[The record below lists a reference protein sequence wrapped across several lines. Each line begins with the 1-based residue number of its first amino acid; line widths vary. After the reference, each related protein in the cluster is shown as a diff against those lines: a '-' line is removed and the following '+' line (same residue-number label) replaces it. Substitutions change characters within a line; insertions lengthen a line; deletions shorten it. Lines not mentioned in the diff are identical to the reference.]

1 MSNRLSIITTRAGDD
16 GNTSLG
22 DGQRVSKTHLRVQA
36 LGDVDELNSHIGL
49 WRCESLPAD
58 IDACLAR
65 IQHDLFDMGAELA
78 VPGYDVLTKDHV
90 LYLEQ
95 QTQHYNAELKP
106 LKEFILPGGS
116 RAAALAH
123 VVRTIARR
131 AERAVIALN
140 VHQAEADLG
149 GLSEHSTHY
158 LNRLSDLSFVL
169 ARQLNK
175 VSQTPDIL
183 WQREEPL

>member
-1 MSNRLSIITTRAGDD
+1 MSHRLSIITTRAGDD

-22 DGQRVSKTHLRVQA
+22 DGQRVPKTHVRVHA
-36 LGDVDELNSHIGL
+36 LGEVDELNSHIGVL
-49 WRCESLPAD
+49 RCESLPAE
-58 IDACLAR
+58 IDACWAR

-78 VPGYDVLTKDHV
+78 VPGYEVLTTDHV
-90 LYLEQ
+90 LFLEE
-95 QTQHYNAELKP
+95 QTRHYNSNLTP

-123 VVRTIARR
+123 VVRTVARR

-140 VHQAEADLG
+140 QSDE
-149 GLSEHSTHY
+149 GLSAHSTHY

-169 ARQLNK
+169 ARTLNLINN
-175 VSQTPDIL
+175 SPDIL
-183 WQREEPL
+183 WQRD

>member
-1 MSNRLSIITTRAGDD
+1 MSNRLSIITTRTGDD

-22 DGQRVSKTHLRVQA
+22 DGQRVPKTHLRIQA
-36 LGDVDELNSHIGL
+36 LGEVDELNSHIGVL
-49 WRCESLPAD
+49 RCEPLTAD
-58 IDACLAR
+58 IDACWAR

-78 VPGYDVLTKDHV
+78 VPGYEVLTTKHV
-90 LYLEQ
+90 LFLEE
-95 QTQHYNAELKP
+95 QTQHYNASLSP

-123 VVRTIARR
+123 VVRTVARR

-140 VHQAEADLG
+140 QTDD
-149 GLSEHSTHY
+149 GLSAHSTHY

-169 ARQLNK
+169 ARTLNK
-175 VSQTPDIL
+175 RNHSPDVL
-183 WQREEPL
+183 WQRD

>member
-1 MSNRLSIITTRAGDD
+1 MSNRLSIITTRTGDD

-22 DGQRVSKTHLRVQA
+22 DGQRISKTHLRIQA

-49 WRCESLPAD
+49 WRCESLPVD
-58 IDACLAR
+58 MDTCLAR

-78 VPGYDVLTKDHV
+78 VPGYEVLTAQHV
-90 LYLEQ
+90 LFLEQ

-140 VHQAEADLG
+140 VHQSEAGLG

-158 LNRLSDLSFVL
+158 LNRLSDLCFVL

-175 VSQTPDIL
+175 VNQTADVL
-183 WQREEPL
+183 WQRDKTI

>member
-22 DGQRVSKTHLRVQA
+22 DGQRVSKADLRIHA

-49 WRCESLPAD
+49 WRCEQLPID
-58 IDACLAR
+58 IDSCLTR

-78 VPGYDVLTKDHV
+78 VPGYQVLTEEHV
-90 LYLEQ
+90 SYLEQ
-95 QTQHYNAELKP
+95 QIQHYNAELPP
-106 LKEFILPGGS
+106 LKEFILPGGCK
-116 RAAALAH
+116 AAALAH
-123 VVRTIARR
+123 IVRTVARR
-131 AERAVIALN
+131 AERAVITLN
-140 VHQAEADLG
+140 QSHN

-169 ARQLNK
+169 ARQLNRINQNAD
-175 VSQTPDIL
+175 VL
-183 WQREEPL
+183 WQHD

>member
-22 DGQRVSKTHLRVQA
+22 DGQRVPKTHLRVQA
-36 LGDVDELNSHIGL
+36 LGEVDELNSHIGVL
-49 WRCESLPAD
+49 RCEALPAE
-58 IDACLAR
+58 IDACWAC

-78 VPGYDVLTKDHV
+78 VPGYEVLTTEHV
-90 LYLEQ
+90 LFLEE
-95 QTQHYNAELKP
+95 QTQLYNASLAP

-123 VVRTIARR
+123 VVRTVARR

-140 VHQAEADLG
+140 QSDD
-149 GLSEHSTHY
+149 GLSAHSTYY

-169 ARQLNK
+169 ARTLNK
-175 VSQTPDIL
+175 LNNSPDIL
-183 WQREEPL
+183 WQRD

>member
-1 MSNRLSIITTRAGDD
+1 MSTRLSIITTRTGDD

-36 LGDVDELNSHIGL
+36 LGEVDELNSHIGVL
-49 WRCESLPAD
+49 RCETLPPD
-58 IDACLAR
+58 IDACWAR

-78 VPGYDVLTKDHV
+78 VPGYEVLTTEHV
-90 LYLEQ
+90 VFLEE
-95 QTQHYNAELKP
+95 QTQHYNSSLTP

-123 VVRTIARR
+123 VVRTVARR

-140 VHQAEADLG
+140 Q
-149 GLSEHSTHY
+149 SEKGQSAHSTHY

-169 ARQLNK
+169 ARTLNK
-175 VSQTPDIL
+175 LSNSPDIL
-183 WQREEPL
+183 WQRD